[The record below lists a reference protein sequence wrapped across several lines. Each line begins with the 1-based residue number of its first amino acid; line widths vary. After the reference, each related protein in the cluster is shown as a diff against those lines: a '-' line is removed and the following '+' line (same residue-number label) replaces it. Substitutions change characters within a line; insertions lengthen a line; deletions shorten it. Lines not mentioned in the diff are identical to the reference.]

1 MTALRLQVQDDA
13 GFNAILPIMPEL
25 PEVESIVSKLRP
37 RLLSRSF
44 RSIVVNRDKSWT
56 GDQSLIT
63 DRPIASIDRRAKMIV
78 WSFDQT
84 DQKMVTHLKMTGQLI
99 HVGKEGKVGGG
110 HPTADWVQ
118 DLPSKH
124 TRIEFS
130 IDDGTQLY
138 FNDQRVFGW
147 CRVFDPKQ
155 LEQTMSKIAWDVID
169 PRLTVKILQ
178 KKLSNRRIFIKQAI
192 LDSSIMAGVGNIY
205 ACDGLHLAKISPFR
219 LANSLSRSEIARLL
233 ESLQTVILLGIKM
246 GGATISDYTNVDGFA
261 GKYQDVI
268 RVYGKEGEPC
278 PICGQPIARTK
289 QCGRSTF
296 WCEGCQI

>member
-1 MTALRLQVQDDA
+1 
-13 GFNAILPIMPEL
+13 MPEL

-37 RLLSRSF
+37 RLLNRQF
-44 RSIVVNRDKSWT
+44 RSIAVYRDKSWL
-56 GDQSLIT
+56 GDSSLIV
-63 DRPIASIDRRAKMIV
+63 DRSITSIDRRAKMII
-78 WSFDQT
+78 WSFNQT
-84 DQKMVTHLKMTGQLI
+84 DQVMVTHLKMTGQLI
-99 HVGKEGKVGGG
+99 HISKEGKVGGG

-155 LEQTMSKIAWDVID
+155 IEQAFSNVALDVID
-169 PRLTVKILQ
+169 PRLKVDVLQ
-178 KKLSNRRIFIKQAI
+178 KKLAGRRIPIKQAI

-219 LANSLSRSEIARLL
+219 PAESLSRSEIKRLL
-233 ESLQTVILLGIKM
+233 ESLRTVILLGIEM

-261 GKYQDVI
+261 GKYQDVM

-278 PICGQPIARTK
+278 PTCGQSIVRVK
-289 QCGRSTF
+289 QGGRGTF
-296 WCEGCQI
+296 WCKVCQL

>member
-1 MTALRLQVQDDA
+1 VQVEKIIGGVIVA
-13 GFNAILPIMPEL
+13 SMPEL

-44 RSIVVNRDKSWT
+44 KSIAVYRDKSWT
-56 GDQSLIT
+56 GDSSLIV
-63 DRPIASIDRRAKMIV
+63 DRSIMSIDRRAKMIV
-78 WSFDQT
+78 WSFEKT
-84 DQKMVTHLKMTGQLI
+84 DQVMVTHLKMTGQLI
-99 HVGKEGKVGGG
+99 HISQEGKVGGG

-124 TRIEFS
+124 TRIEFG

-147 CRVFDPKQ
+147 CRVFNRLQ
-155 LEQTMSKIAWDVID
+155 LDQAMINVAPDVID
-169 PRLTVKILQ
+169 PRLTVDILQ
-178 KKLSNRRIFIKQAI
+178 KKLAGRQIPIKQAI

-219 LANSLSRSEIARLL
+219 SANSLSRSEISRLL
-233 ESLQTVILLGIKM
+233 ESLQTVILLGIEM

-278 PICGQPIARTK
+278 PSCGQPIARTK
-289 QCGRSTF
+289 QGGRSTF
-296 WCEGCQI
+296 WCQGCQT